1 MSVGI
6 RPRVVIQTERTI
18 YVYVYFLRMRYR
30 SLMEDGTGV
39 WKVGACEIKK
49 KKKKIEKYPKRVLG
63 VSVTDRDSKITS
75 GGRVRMRR
83 NENNNSRR
91 MPAGLRCQKDRRRKG
106 RWWR

>member
-49 KKKKIEKYPKRVLG
+49 KKKKNREISEK
-63 VSVTDRDSKITS
+63 SF
-75 GGRVRMRR
+75 RR
-83 NENNNSRR
+83 FGNRQGQQDNV
-91 MPAGLRCQKDRRRKG
+91 
-106 RWWR
+106 WRTCADEKE